1 MKLHKN
7 DIILVTAGKD
17 SGKQAVISKVFP
29 KKGKVLLEGVNQ
41 YKKHV
46 KPAQGR
52 VGEIVTLSRPLDVSK
67 VALVCPK
74 CKQPTRVGYRFQ
86 DDKKIR
92 VCRKCDSDIV
102 ASDKVTSKKT
112 TKKKV

>member
-7 DIILVTAGKD
+7 DIILVTTGKD
-17 SGKQAVISKVFP
+17 NGKQAVVSKVFP
-29 KKGKVLLEGVNQ
+29 KKGKILVEGINQ

-46 KPAQGR
+46 KPSQGR
-52 VGEIVTLSRPLDVSK
+52 AGEIVTLSRPLDVSK
-67 VALVCPK
+67 VALICPK

-92 VCRKCDSDIV
+92 VCRKCDNDIEMTKEV
-102 ASDKVTSKKT
+102 IKK